1 MNEMTKQKS
10 LANSHFKHK
19 AGIVTSTVCPNSV
32 CGSSGHN
39 SYQIIY
45 FKTTIDTLCSLA
57 EKMIN
62 RSLQLL
68 INGQKHKNGAKQ
80 TTTMEYKTSDPKV
93 EWQAFTNFWGRR
105 QQFDENISVFSHLG
119 LLIYKS
125 IYILN
130 LFSDNVVDL
139 YCILNRLCLRDF

>member
-1 MNEMTKQKS
+1 
-10 LANSHFKHK
+10 
-19 AGIVTSTVCPNSV
+19 
-32 CGSSGHN
+32 
-39 SYQIIY
+39 
-45 FKTTIDTLCSLA
+45 
-57 EKMIN
+57 
-62 RSLQLL
+62 
-68 INGQKHKNGAKQ
+68 
-80 TTTMEYKTSDPKV
+80 MEYKTSDPKV

-130 LFSDNVVDL
+130 LFSDIVVDL